1 EAQKKAAAEAAKKPA
16 PKTAAD
22 AKKPAEVAKKPAPAN
37 AVAAEAKKP
46 ATLPAKL
53 EAPALSQMIDSAI
66 TRHPT
71 HNTVKAPPLADDAES
86 LRQISPDITGATP
99 PADKPAAFPDSQDPN
114 KRAKLTDELLDS
126 PAYGRHQADIWQALM
141 LPKSSD
147 NRRLQ

>member
-1 EAQKKAAAEAAKKPA
+1 MIPMTFRTRVTWTSLALAIGAVVAFGSTGRAADEAQKAAKAKAKQALIEAQKKAAAEAAKKPA

-66 TRHPT
+66 TRQ
-71 HNTVKAPPLADDAES
+71 L
-86 LRQISPDITGATP
+86 
-99 PADKPAAFPDSQDPN
+99 
-114 KRAKLTDELLDS
+114 
-126 PAYGRHQADIWQALM
+126 
-141 LPKSSD
+141 
-147 NRRLQ
+147 